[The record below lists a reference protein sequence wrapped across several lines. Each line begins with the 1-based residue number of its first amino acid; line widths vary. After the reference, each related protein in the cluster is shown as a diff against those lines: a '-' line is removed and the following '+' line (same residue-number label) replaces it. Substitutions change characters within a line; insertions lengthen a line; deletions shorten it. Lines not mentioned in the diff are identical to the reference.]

1 MDTFKALL
9 YLIAML
15 TSGACM
21 VLLFRAYVDTRLRI
35 LLWSALCFVGLTV
48 NNTLL
53 FVDLVL
59 LPEAIDLRLYRNLA
73 ALAGMLFL
81 IYGFIRE
88 SE

>member
-1 MDTFKALL
+1 METFKVPLF
-9 YLIAML
+9 LIAL
-15 TSGACM
+15 ATSFACM
-21 VLLFRAYVDTRLRI
+21 VLLFRAYIQSRLRI

-48 NNTLL
+48 NSLLL

-59 LPEAIDLRLYRNLA
+59 LPTAVDLRVYRHAA
-73 ALAGMLFL
+73 ALVGMLFL

>member
-1 MDTFKALL
+1 MLANAIYILCT
-9 YLIAML
+9 L
-15 TSGACM
+15 TSLLCA
-21 VLLFRAYVDTRLRI
+21 VLLLSRYRQTGVRI

-59 LPEAIDLRLYRNLA
+59 LPDSIDLRLYRNLA
-73 ALAGMLFL
+73 ALVGMLFL

>member
-1 MDTFKALL
+1 MDTFKAVL

-21 VLLFRAYVDTRLRI
+21 LLLFRAYAHSRLRI

-59 LPEAIDLRLYRNLA
+59 LPDSIDLRLYRNLA
-73 ALAGMLFL
+73 ALVGMLFL